1 MLIVSHD
8 RYFIN
13 KIANRVLHLTHDG
26 VKEYLGGYDD
36 YVQALEKRP
45 PAQKAAQAK
54 PKQNDYKL
62 RKERESERRRLAGR
76 IARCEEE
83 IARMDEE
90 ITTLNA
96 QLERPEVAAD
106 YAKVLEL
113 TQQLAALHE
122 EQERQYAQWEELQEQ
137 LEADEND

>member
-1 MLIVSHD
+1 
-8 RYFIN
+8 
-13 KIANRVLHLTHDG
+13 
-26 VKEYLGGYDD
+26 
-36 YVQALEKRP
+36 
-45 PAQKAAQAK
+45 
-54 PKQNDYKL
+54 
-62 RKERESERRRLAGR
+62 
-76 IARCEEE
+76 
-83 IARMDEE
+83 MDEE